1 MDLIGLYPMWYEPG
15 IGSGWVVGFIATIHV
30 LFSHVSVGAAVFFM
44 VLATI
49 AYRQNR
55 PELLDFIKSYG
66 LFLLVFSYILGSI
79 TGPGIWYSTTVASPR
94 GISSLI
100 HSFVWK
106 WATEWVFFV
115 IEVIGVYMVTYL
127 VGKVDQKTH
136 LKLTIILGLA
146 SYTTMLIILGILSF
160 MMWPGKEEWFTE
172 GGYLLGFYGDNT
184 FAQLAMRTAFMFA
197 MTAVVGSIVTAGF
210 KDQAFRAL
218 INRWLAGFGIA
229 GTLAGAALFYW
240 YLNTLPEYSHLIM
253 ENRLPAWFAPSL
265 YSILAGM
272 LVYFLM
278 MLATPRVITTW
289 VASTATVALVVFGLW
304 PEEVARESIRKPYV
318 SGQYVYSNQVI
329 ARDVPGM
336 DIKSEIPT
344 IEAHGLLRTQV
355 FMPENLR
362 TVTSDNMLQV
372 GQALTTQMCSNCHS
386 LSQTGIRPIGRYIG
400 DNTDIPSI
408 KTYLQAALSTG
419 NTLYMPK
426 IPLQDDEA
434 EAIAVYLSFLNNPSS
449 AQAYVARKGALA
461 QASIKE

>member
-336 DIKSEIPT
+336 NIKSEIPT